1 MSAIASSLR
10 AHSARASSSERS
22 SRSTQRSRSLSS
34 RSSRSTS
41 AYAADSA
48 SAIAGALCI
57 PAAGRRVAASSAILR
72 LDISPSRRPSSS
84 RALASICFTS
94 RTSWSLTRAR
104 SRQRDDGSPA
114 SSSGSE
120 VYGGGPAQRR
130 TITRQSRLQSRW
142 AASAT
147 RVRKWRV
154 SICAIR
160 MAVRSRR
167 GLGSL
172 RYQPHRARREQ
183 QVRRTPHSAYISGF
197 GVFGRCRRRSIER
210 HAKTPLRRAAT
221 LTRRSRLGEERIHV
235 GVRRA
240 EVDVLG
246 AAVTHIQGC
255 VLGPVALLVGKAH
268 SKV

>member
-147 RVRKWRV
+147 RVRTWRV

-183 QVRRTPHSAYISGF
+183 QVRTVRRTPRQPIHLRVWRLRQMPPPVNRKTRQNSTPAS
-197 GVFGRCRRRSIER
+197 RNPHEAQQTRRKADSRRRAPS
-210 HAKTPLRRAAT
+210 
-221 LTRRSRLGEERIHV
+221 
-235 GVRRA
+235 
-240 EVDVLG
+240 
-246 AAVTHIQGC
+246 
-255 VLGPVALLVGKAH
+255 
-268 SKV
+268 